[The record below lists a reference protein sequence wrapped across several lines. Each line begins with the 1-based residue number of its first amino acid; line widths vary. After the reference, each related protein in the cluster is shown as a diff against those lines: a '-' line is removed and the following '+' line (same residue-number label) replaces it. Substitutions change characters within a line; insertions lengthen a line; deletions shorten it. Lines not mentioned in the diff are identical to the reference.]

1 MRPLKSPCSAPLPAE
16 TYLSNKASVQITC
29 LFKAHTFWPGHL
41 ILRLILTLPLSVFC
55 YQVSTENNLKNIIY
69 FTLKVQRIMH
79 KPWPCSFGLTTG
91 HIYVQKEWE
100 AKRRE
105 KAIEFG
111 LLVLDN
117 GKWRGRKWAF
127 GRSFHESQKDRKEI
141 RLLLCTQPQLCR
153 ASPNQLAIGNVFLT
167 LACNT

>member
-1 MRPLKSPCSAPLPAE
+1 MLSPTTCRNLPIKQSQHANNLLVQGSYFLARSSDSQIDSNSAS
-16 TYLSNKASVQITC
+16 LSFS
-29 LFKAHTFWPGHL
+29 
-41 ILRLILTLPLSVFC
+41 
-55 YQVSTENNLKNIIY
+55 QVSTENNLKNIIF

-153 ASPNQLAIGNVFLT
+153 ASLNQLAIGNVFLT